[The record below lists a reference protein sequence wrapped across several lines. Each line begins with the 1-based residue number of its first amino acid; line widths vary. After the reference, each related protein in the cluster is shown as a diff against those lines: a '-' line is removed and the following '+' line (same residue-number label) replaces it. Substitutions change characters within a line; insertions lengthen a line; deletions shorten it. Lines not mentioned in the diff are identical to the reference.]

1 MPQNKISFVT
11 KLSQYIYMGKILLF
25 ICSFFLS
32 VSLIAQKSTVKPM
45 PSAKLKDL
53 TGKSV
58 ELSSFTKAGK
68 ISIIS
73 FWATWCAPCKR
84 ELDAYSS
91 LYAGWNKKYG
101 AQLLAVSIDDIRGQA
116 KIKPL
121 VNEKK
126 WPYTVLVDSNGEF
139 QRLLGFNSIPQLYLV
154 DQKGNIVHQA
164 NGYVPGGEKELEEK
178 MAALVKTTN

>member
-1 MPQNKISFVT
+1 MN
-11 KLSQYIYMGKILLF
+11 KILLF
-25 ICSFFLS
+25 CSFFLS
-32 VSLIAQKSTVKPM
+32 VSLIAQKSSVKPM
-45 PSAKLKDL
+45 PSAKVKDL
-53 TGKSV
+53 NGKSV
-58 ELSSFTKAGK
+58 DLSSFTKAGK
-68 ISIIS
+68 ISIVS

-91 LYAGWNKKYG
+91 LYADWSKKYG
-101 AQLLAVSIDDIRGQA
+101 AQLLAISIDDIRGQA

-139 QRLLGFNSIPQLYLV
+139 QRLMGFSSIPQLYLV

-164 NGYVPGGEKELEEK
+164 SGYVPGGEKELEEK
-178 MAALVKTTN
+178 MAELSKIAN

>member
-1 MPQNKISFVT
+1 MN
-11 KLSQYIYMGKILLF
+11 KILL

-32 VSLIAQKSTVKPM
+32 VSLVAQKSSVKPM
-45 PSAKLKDL
+45 PSAKVKDL
-53 TGKSV
+53 SGKSV
-58 ELSSFTKAGK
+58 DLSSYTKSGK

-91 LYAGWNKKYG
+91 LYGDWNKKYG
-101 AQLLAVSIDDIRGQA
+101 AQLLAISIDDIRGQA

-139 QRLLGFNSIPQLYLV
+139 QRLMGFSSIPQLYLV

-164 NGYVPGGEKELEEK
+164 SGYVPGSEKELEEK
-178 MAALVKTTN
+178 MAELSKIAK